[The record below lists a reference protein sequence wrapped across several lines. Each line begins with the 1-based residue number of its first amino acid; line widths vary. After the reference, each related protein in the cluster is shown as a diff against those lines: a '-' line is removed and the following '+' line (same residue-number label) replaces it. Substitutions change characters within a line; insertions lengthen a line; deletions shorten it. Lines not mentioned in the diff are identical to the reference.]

1 MFHAEGLQSC
11 KKGVVLV
18 MEFREVMNERT
29 RLFIRLAVVTLGVYL
44 SFRFIL
50 PLILPFIFAYFLA
63 WVVRPSTEFLY
74 KKAKMPRIIGGSI
87 SLLVLVFIVGSGLVY
102 LGNLLIKQAVSFA
115 RNIPIYLNILAG
127 KLDNICSS
135 CDEIL
140 GLSVG
145 SAREAVDDNILNMVD
160 KVKTD
165 VIPGMTAKTLNLS
178 IKIIAFAGVILLI
191 LVSAVLIVKEIPE
204 IKQKYE
210 NTNLYIDISKVTVR
224 LADAGIAYM
233 RAQLLI
239 MVFVAVCCVTGL
251 VLIGNEYALLIGIL
265 IAILDALPLIG
276 SGMILIPWTIIML
289 INGNIFAAAVLIT
302 VYLLSQIIREVAE
315 PKLIGNKI
323 GIRPL
328 YTLIS
333 MFIGLKLFGAAGF
346 ILGPI
351 GLIIIIAI
359 LSAK

>member
-1 MFHAEGLQSC
+1 
-11 KKGVVLV
+11 
-18 MEFREVMNERT
+18 MNERT

-74 KKAKMPRIIGGSI
+74 KKAKIPRIIGGSI

>member
-74 KKAKMPRIIGGSI
+74 KKAKIPRIIGGSI

-178 IKIIAFAGVILLI
+178 IAKRSKRIPAPPLCPYGSLARIYTIRYVDTQKMVLKIITF
-191 LVSAVLIVKEIPE
+191 
-204 IKQKYE
+204 
-210 NTNLYIDISKVTVR
+210 
-224 LADAGIAYM
+224 
-233 RAQLLI
+233 
-239 MVFVAVCCVTGL
+239 
-251 VLIGNEYALLIGIL
+251 
-265 IAILDALPLIG
+265 
-276 SGMILIPWTIIML
+276 
-289 INGNIFAAAVLIT
+289 
-302 VYLLSQIIREVAE
+302 
-315 PKLIGNKI
+315 PKSN
-323 GIRPL
+323 
-328 YTLIS
+328 
-333 MFIGLKLFGAAGF
+333 F
-346 ILGPI
+346 
-351 GLIIIIAI
+351 
-359 LSAK
+359 